1 MDFLGIG
8 PLELLLILILAFLFF
23 GPEKLPEIASKIGR
37 VYRNLT
43 KATGEI
49 NRTINEEISTEKQKK
64 EGLKAEPASPVSEKP
79 EPLPEPQIVEKKGLD
94 QTEVVSTVKLDEN
107 RNN

>member
-1 MDFLGIG
+1 MG

-23 GPEKLPEIASKIGR
+23 GPEKLPEIASKIVR

-49 NRTINEEISTEKQKK
+49 NRTINEEISIEKQKK
-64 EGLKAEPASPVSEKP
+64 EGLKAEPASPVAEKP